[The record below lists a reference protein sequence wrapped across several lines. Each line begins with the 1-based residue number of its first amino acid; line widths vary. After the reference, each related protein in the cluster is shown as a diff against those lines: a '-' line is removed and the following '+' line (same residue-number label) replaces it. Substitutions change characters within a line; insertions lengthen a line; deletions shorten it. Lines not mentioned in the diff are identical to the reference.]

1 MHLPF
6 ERIRILAV
14 ATLLL
19 SAVACAALPPTVPR
33 PSPPPAADTLASLV
47 AGRNSACA
55 LTTSGDAYCWGETGG
70 EALVRDGAALRLS
83 GPGGDRLELR
93 AVSTH
98 GNVVC
103 GITRAGTLQCSGL
116 GERMWGQVAWD
127 STPRQCSALR
137 CLPLH
142 PTNGLALPPG
152 PLRSVAVGWRF
163 VCVQGAGV
171 DTYCWGANDRG
182 QLGSGEVVESEP
194 PPLMRPERVVGG
206 HRLAGVAAGSFLGCG
221 VVEAEGEVWCWGY
234 GYHAAPEDTAV
245 RACRPGSSQYP
256 EPCERPEPVRVRVD
270 SAGGWM
276 RAGEAR
282 FARVAVHGTLVCAL
296 SEDGV
301 VHCWGDNY
309 RCGLGRCRAPA
320 SAVARPV
327 PLAGRAVDVG
337 VGDRHACA
345 RTADGRIFCWGDNS
359 HGQLGS
365 LVSANAG
372 PDGLPPDYSREKD
385 DDPGPGA
392 SGDICFNGGLCSPA
406 PVQVSPER
414 RWDALVVSSSRA
426 CGLSRDD
433 GRIRC
438 WGGAETIALG
448 GVKLRERCRNRSRQ
462 YPDVTCQATPVE
474 VPGLPSFAA
483 RATAPPHAPRTS
495 AAQVTVSRREVRVV
509 FPPEPDAAL
518 GWSAREAARF
528 TGYVW
533 SVLVRGVEAPLSI
546 GLRVQPRDGQP
557 RAFRSLEELVATDSP
572 AVCGAGMGAR
582 CDGDSL
588 RAFVDGG
595 RVVISLRD
603 SAQVARLFGM
613 RPPRVAVHVGRPGQP
628 FSLRSDSVDV
638 RYVEPQVAHPD
649 AAAQAASAAAR
660 RRSQASI
667 TRIYHTIHGRSE
679 RTTLWV
685 AVGDSVPL
693 RVTETTC
700 RYDVCTGGM
709 EGVANS
715 GWSIVGPGVARL
727 VPKSHDSTSSF
738 MDDFG
743 PKAHLVGVR
752 PGRTRVRVVGLTS
765 GSDTVPSTL
774 PPPRELEAEV
784 RVTHPIMRV
793 ELLPADTLAV
803 VGTPLPVRVRVV
815 DAHGGVVQD
824 ALVRLTIAHGTYTEL
839 RDITGAGELVFRAP
853 GIHVVAAEF
862 GNRKAEM
869 RVTVR
874 SPP

>member
-1 MHLPF
+1 
-6 ERIRILAV
+6 
-14 ATLLL
+14 
-19 SAVACAALPPTVPR
+19 
-33 PSPPPAADTLASLV
+33 
-47 AGRNSACA
+47 
-55 LTTSGDAYCWGETGG
+55 
-70 EALVRDGAALRLS
+70 
-83 GPGGDRLELR
+83 
-93 AVSTH
+93 
-98 GNVVC
+98 
-103 GITRAGTLQCSGL
+103 
-116 GERMWGQVAWD
+116 
-127 STPRQCSALR
+127 
-137 CLPLH
+137 
-142 PTNGLALPPG
+142 
-152 PLRSVAVGWRF
+152 
-163 VCVQGAGV
+163 V